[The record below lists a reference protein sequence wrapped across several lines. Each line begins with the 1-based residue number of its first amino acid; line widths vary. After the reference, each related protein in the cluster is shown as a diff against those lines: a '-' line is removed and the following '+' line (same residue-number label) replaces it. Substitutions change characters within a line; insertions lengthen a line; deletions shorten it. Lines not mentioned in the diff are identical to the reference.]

1 MSYIL
6 QHWSGAWAAVAV
18 WVIVATL
25 HLAGLRRLGADRR
38 RAREAVAFQ
47 GGLLLA
53 LLAVV
58 SPLGYWAG
66 RYIWVR
72 SIQDLLLAFTV
83 PPLIVLGAPWQVLAG
98 RAGRPGRPAGRQW
111 WLAWPVATAAAF
123 NIIWL
128 GWHVTPLYD
137 LSATNTAVRYLE
149 YVCYL
154 GAGILFWLQL
164 IASRPSRPTLPPM
177 RRLALLVATAVAD
190 AILGMVLVF
199 GSGVVYPVYRGP
211 GHHALSVL
219 SDQQAA
225 GAVLWMGVLPA
236 LTIAAVALI
245 NRWLDDEES
254 DELSRDL
261 DRVMGRAPAPPAA
274 SGQRKVVW
282 HARSGYRRPTT

>member
-18 WVIVATL
+18 WVMLATL
-25 HLAGLRRLGADRR
+25 HLVGLHRLGADRR
-38 RAREAVAFQ
+38 RAKEAVAFQ

-66 RYIWVR
+66 QYIWVR

-83 PPLIVLGAPWQVLAG
+83 PPLIVLGAPWEILTRRRVRSTG
-98 RAGRPGRPAGRQW
+98 W
-111 WLAWPVATAAAF
+111 WLAWPVATMVAF
-123 NIIWL
+123 NVIWL

-149 YVCYL
+149 YVCYI
-154 GAGILFWLQL
+154 GAGILLWLQL
-164 IASRPSRPTLPPM
+164 IGSRPSRPTLPPM
-177 RRLALLVATAVAD
+177 RRLAMLVATAVAD

-211 GHHALSVL
+211 SHHALSVL

-236 LTIAAVALI
+236 LIIAAVALI
-245 NRWLDDEES
+245 NGWLDAEES

-261 DRVMGRAPAPPAA
+261 DRILGRPPETPAA
-274 SGQRKVVW
+274 SGQHKVLW
-282 HARSGYRRPTT
+282 HARSGYRRPTI